1 MASFETPKI
10 IIKCIRTVVV
20 FSEWNGLSEVKLF
33 QGSFLPCGCWGFSM
47 NQQKC
52 HINDN
57 WPITDKETVTLTT
70 PVAC

>member
-20 FSEWNGLSEVKLF
+20 FTEWNGLSEVKLF

-57 WPITDKETVTLTT
+57 
-70 PVAC
+70 